1 MIKNVWR
8 LTSGRIAIAALS
20 IILFLAV
27 FGSLLSPYAPNDT
40 VGPQLAG
47 PSSHFLLGTDYIG
60 RDVLSRVLAGA
71 GLSVL
76 GALLVAAIAL
86 VFGALP
92 GVLSVYLGRV
102 FEWVTLRVID
112 TLIALPFLVFAV
124 AMTALLGNG
133 VFQALFAVGFLLAP
147 VFYRVARSATLSVAN
162 SQYVEAAILSGAST
176 WWIVRKHVWNKV
188 APPIAISLSTT
199 IGLGLV
205 VIASLTFL
213 SIGVS
218 PPQATWGG
226 LLATDLEYI
235 ALQSWAPIVP
245 IGLILIAVLACNL
258 FADAVRDT
266 AGESGRQLLN
276 AQAAKKADKKAAR
289 LGRGNSRAPA
299 PAGTAKSAPAPVPGV
314 SEPRVTEGVSPL
326 ADTGTDV
333 TASAAQHAAG
343 QPEVVLDV
351 RDLQIVNSI
360 DKAELVKDM
369 GFSRRRGQALGIV
382 GESGSGKTLTIRA
395 VLGILPKSLK
405 QTGDKVEI
413 LRRHTADFSKQDW
426 LDVRGNSISAVF
438 QDPGSYLNP
447 SIWLG
452 RQVSEVLR
460 VKKKLSRAAAKAETL
475 RLFEAVHLREPHL
488 VYEQYVHE
496 LSGGML
502 QRVLIAAAIALGPD
516 ILIADEATT
525 ALDVTVQAEI
535 LDLLQELQETQGLSL
550 VVISH
555 DLAVIAQLSDEV
567 LVMRSGTVIE
577 HGPARQVLHNPQHA
591 YTQLLIT
598 EHERFGLDRFLNSDL
613 GETSLV

>member
-8 LTSGRIAIAALS
+8 LASGRIAIVLLS

-27 FGSLLSPYAPNDT
+27 FGPLLSPYAPDDT
-40 VGPQLAG
+40 VGPQLTG
-47 PSSHFLLGTDYIG
+47 PSSQFLLGTDYIG
-60 RDVLSRVLAGA
+60 RDVLSRLLTGA

-102 FEWVTLRVID
+102 FEWISLRVID

-147 VFYRVARSATLSVAN
+147 VFYRVSRSATLSVAN
-162 SQYVEAAILSGAST
+162 SQYVEAAILAGAST
-176 WWIVRKHVWNKV
+176 WWVVRKHVWNKV
-188 APPIAISLSTT
+188 TPPIAISLSTT

-205 VIASLTFL
+205 VISSLTFL
-213 SIGVS
+213 GIGVS

-226 LLATDLEYI
+226 ILATDLEYI
-235 ALQSWAPIVP
+235 ALQPWAPVVP
-245 IGLILIAVLACNL
+245 IALILVAVLACNL
-258 FADAVRDT
+258 LADAVRDT
-266 AGESGRQLLN
+266 AGEAGRQLLN
-276 AQAAKKADKKAAR
+276 SQAAKKADKKAAR
-289 LGRGNSRAPA
+289 LRRGKPPTPAASGRANPA
-299 PAGTAKSAPAPVPGV
+299 SAQVQAA
-314 SEPRVTEGVSPL
+314 SEPKVSVS
-326 ADTGTDV
+326 DTAPGV
-333 TASAAQHAAG
+333 TASAVGHAAG
-343 QPEVVLDV
+343 QPEVLLDV
-351 RDLQIVNSI
+351 QDLRIVNTI
-360 DKAELVKDM
+360 GKAELVKDLS
-369 GFSRRRGQALGIV
+369 FSLRRGQTLGIV
-382 GESGSGKTLTIRA
+382 GESGSGKTLTISA
-395 VLGILPKSLK
+395 VLGILPKQLK
-405 QTGDKVEI
+405 QAGGTVEI
-413 LRRHTADFSKQDW
+413 LRRRTADFSKQDW

-438 QDPGSYLNP
+438 QDPGSFLNP

-475 RLFEAVHLREPHL
+475 RLFEAVHLREPRL

-502 QRVLIAAAIALGPD
+502 QRVLIAVAIALGPD

-555 DLAVIAQLSDEV
+555 DLAVVAQLSDEV
-567 LVMRSGTVIE
+567 LVMRSGAVIE
-577 HGPARQVLHNPQHA
+577 HGPASQVLHNPQHE
-591 YTQLLIT
+591 YTQLLVT
-598 EHERFGLDRFLNSDL
+598 EHERFGLDRFLNS
-613 GETSLV
+613 SLEEASLA